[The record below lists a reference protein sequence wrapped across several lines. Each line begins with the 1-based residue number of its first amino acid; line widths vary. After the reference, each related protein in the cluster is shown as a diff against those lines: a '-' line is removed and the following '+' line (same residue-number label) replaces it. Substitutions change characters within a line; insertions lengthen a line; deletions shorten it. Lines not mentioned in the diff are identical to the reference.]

1 MFFPA
6 WRKRKEKKRL
16 QKLTANVGEDVC
28 WRRGNG
34 LMAHALVEH
43 GTEITD
49 PKLPKNWT
57 SAVRWTGDSLSAP
70 RTCAVPE
77 ERHTCTLAYR
87 CCWCWEV
94 DDLVCPYQMLKRR
107 QRPRWWG
114 QGDVFEIVFL
124 SKGRFGNVWER
135 VLLASSG
142 YRPGMLLNSIRAKYQ
157 WCCEGG
163 NLLFGALQNSHK

>member
-1 MFFPA
+1 MKKPGSNVKSGWPCNPSRNPNGLKGEWHG
-6 WRKRKEKKRL
+6 WRCSSQLEKRKEKKRL

-34 LMAHALVEH
+34 LMAHALVDR

-57 SAVRWTGDSLSAP
+57 SAVRWTGDSVSAP

-77 ERHTCTLAYR
+77 ERRTCMLAYR

-94 DDLVCPYQMLKRR
+94 DDLVCPYQILKRR

-114 QGDVFEIVFL
+114 QG
-124 SKGRFGNVWER
+124 GCVWSC
-135 VLLASSG
+135 ASQQG
-142 YRPGMLLNSIRAKYQ
+142 AIWQCLG
-157 WCCEGG
+157 EGAVG
-163 NLLFGALQNSHK
+163 V